1 MKEAV
6 VDAKRKRLKLGPTKI
21 WTGLVLHHKDI
32 FVSHVLPNLNAI
44 DRYFF
49 SDVNTESFD
58 VLKYAGKRGR
68 VIDQAWFCE
77 QVALTNKLEFLKWAR
92 EVKQCEWD
100 EWTINAAADKG
111 NLEMLKYCFSNEC
124 PCDEEMSHIQA
135 AINGHLDCLRL
146 LFDKVEPSRKTEK
159 DAAAQATCGGHV
171 EILKYFVDERK
182 ISDNLKLNC
191 VGYAALHGRLDCLK
205 YLVEEAKAPLNDW
218 EDIAFARHYEHPE
231 CENYLR
237 EKGSPEPTDE
247 QYAEFVELRLR
258 RTVALMTTTTRIA
271 AMPFQ
276 RCASSSATSCS
287 FTSSSWSAFSG
298 NTRAQLQQKLHRR
311 LPQKRYYSASVSSE
325 QQQQQQQQKQTT
337 SFADLGVPKQIVDLL
352 RNAGIEKPSVAQLA
366 ALPELIDLRK
376 LGGENE
382 EDAKAWSVSM
392 PSIAMQ
398 SHTGSGK
405 TLAYLIPI
413 FCDILR
419 EEEAM
424 EKMDRNQKRHVN
436 DVRAMIVAPSQELA
450 MQIVRTIETVLGPYG
465 KDITQQLIGGANA
478 RRQEEG
484 LRKKRPF
491 IVVGTPGRIAE
502 MSRMGVLKTHGVSTL
517 VIDEADDLLAS
528 NFRRDMARINEHC
541 GKGAKGGRRTII
553 CSATL
558 KKETM
563 DAYAYVAPDLKLVL
577 ADYEMNKPAK
587 SADDGDINKTKDDG
601 KEGTK
606 EENIDDGKE
615 EGEEEDIVEK
625 ARREAQMKKQVMI
638 NAEEQQV
645 MNRGA
650 VALPPH
656 LQHLFIQADLNRKVD
671 VLRRAVHAMDVQR
684 CLIFVN
690 FGRRSKDVE
699 GKLSARGMPVASLH
713 GDMDK
718 IQRERVLKKFKS
730 GEVRALLVS
739 DLAARGLDIP
749 NCDCVFNLELPT
761 DEVHY
766 VHRAGRTGRM
776 GAPGVVVS
784 ISEQK
789 ENFVLDK
796 FAQKL
801 GIEIVKASPERGRMN
816 VKGDKATF

>member
-1 MKEAV
+1 MCSNVRARESV
-6 VDAKRKRLKLGPTKI
+6 REDFLLFFCRVLFLVFVDVGLG
-21 WTGLVLHHKDI
+21 
-32 FVSHVLPNLNAI
+32 FE
-44 DRYFF
+44 
-49 SDVNTESFD
+49 SDVETLNYPKKHTIFSSLLSGKESFT
-58 VLKYAGKRGR
+58 VKERRSPTNNARPT
-68 VIDQAWFCE
+68 IIIS
-77 QVALTNKLEFLKWAR
+77 AL
-92 EVKQCEWD
+92 
-100 EWTINAAADKG
+100 
-111 NLEMLKYCFSNEC
+111 
-124 PCDEEMSHIQA
+124 
-135 AINGHLDCLRL
+135 
-146 LFDKVEPSRKTEK
+146 
-159 DAAAQATCGGHV
+159 
-171 EILKYFVDERK
+171 
-182 ISDNLKLNC
+182 
-191 VGYAALHGRLDCLK
+191 
-205 YLVEEAKAPLNDW
+205 
-218 EDIAFARHYEHPE
+218 
-231 CENYLR
+231 
-237 EKGSPEPTDE
+237 
-247 QYAEFVELRLR
+247 
-258 RTVALMTTTTRIA
+258 
-271 AMPFQ
+271 
-276 RCASSSATSCS
+276 
-287 FTSSSWSAFSG
+287 
-298 NTRAQLQQKLHRR
+298 LHRR
-311 LPQKRYYSASVSSE
+311 LPRRATTNETMSIIRRSFCSSTTCSSSSSSSLSNARFCYHTSGQFNHQRRLQKRSSSSSSSSCFARGERIGYFLNGRKAREFRGGGVGASASAEGNADASSSSSE
-325 QQQQQQQQKQTT
+325 KQGQK

-352 RNAGIEKPSVAQLA
+352 RKAGIEKPSVAQLA

-376 LGGENE
+376 I
-382 EDAKAWSVSM
+382 EDEDDKAWSVSM

-424 EKMDRNQKRHVN
+424 EKMDRDQKRHVN

-465 KDITQQLIGGANA
+465 RDITQQLIGGANA

-541 GKGAKGGRRTII
+541 GKSAKGGRRTII

-558 KKETM
+558 KQETL

-587 SADDGDINKTKDDG
+587 DDGGVTNGTSEGGKEKETKEIVNDDG
-601 KEGTK
+601 
-606 EENIDDGKE
+606 EEDGE
-615 EGEEEDIVEK
+615 DEDIVEK
-625 ARREAQMKKQVMI
+625 ARRKAQMKKQIMI

-656 LQHLFIQADLNRKVD
+656 LQHLFIEAERNRKVD
-671 VLRRAVHAMDVQR
+671 ALRRAVHAMDVQR

-730 GEVRALLVS
+730 GEIRALLVS

-816 VKGDKATF
+816 VKGNKATF